1 MTATFSSLK
10 YRAYRLWFAG
20 ALLANI
26 GTWMQRVAQDWLVY
40 TDLSNES
47 GIAIGVVTALQ
58 FLPALVLGPY
68 AGLLADRL
76 PRRGLLVVTQ
86 ALMGLLALGLGLL
99 VLFGTPTLMQVW
111 LFALGLGVVS
121 AIDNPVRQ
129 TFVAELVPNDSL
141 PNAVALNSASFNA
154 ARLIGPAVAGLAIAA
169 FGAGWVFVI
178 NAASFAFTILAVVA
192 MRRRDLFPIP
202 HAPRGKGQLREG
214 FAYLRHRSDLMVILA
229 VVGVASAFGL
239 NFQMTSAMMARSE
252 FGQGAADYGILGSI
266 LAIGSLTGALLT
278 ARLGRPRVRRILVAA
293 LMFGVASGVMALA
306 PTYWTYALA
315 TIPVGFFTLMMLT
328 SANTYMQT
336 STAPEMRGRVMAF
349 YLMVL
354 LGSTPIGSPV
364 VGWIGEMFGPRWSI
378 GVGAL
383 LTIAVSLAAM
393 SWARR
398 RWDVELH
405 YVPGATRR
413 ASRFQVTSA
422 ADRVAVDRVVAEDA
436 V

>member
-1 MTATFSSLK
+1 MTTMFASLR
-10 YRAYRLWFAG
+10 YRPYRLWFAG
-20 ALLANI
+20 ALLANV

-40 TDLSNES
+40 TDLSAES

-58 FLPALVLGPY
+58 VLPALVLGPY

-76 PRRGLLVVTQ
+76 PRRGLLMVTQ

-99 VLFGTPTLMQVW
+99 VLLGTATLWHVW
-111 LFALGLGVVS
+111 LFALGLGIVS
-121 AIDNPVRQ
+121 ALDNPVRQ
-129 TFVAELVPNDSL
+129 TFVAELVPNDTL

-169 FGAGWVFVI
+169 MGAGWVFIV
-178 NAASFAFTILAVVA
+178 NAVSFLFTILALTL
-192 MRRRDLFPIP
+192 MRQGDLFQVP
-202 HAPRGKGQLREG
+202 HAVRGKGQLREG
-214 FAYLRHRSDLMVILA
+214 WAYLRGRSDLVLILVVI
-229 VVGVASAFGL
+229 GVASAFGL

-266 LAIGSLTGALLT
+266 LAIGSLVGALLT

-293 LMFGVASGVMALA
+293 LAFGVASGVMALA
-306 PTYWTYALA
+306 PSYWTYAVA

-336 STAPEMRGRVMAF
+336 SAAPEMRGRVMAF

-354 LGSTPIGSPV
+354 LGSTPVGSPL
-364 VGWIGEMFGPRWSI
+364 VGWIGEVLGPRWSI
-378 GVGAL
+378 GVGAI
-383 LTIAVSLAAM
+383 LTVVVALAGMA
-393 SWARR
+393 WARR

-405 YVPGATRR
+405 YVPGAARR
-413 ASRFQVTSA
+413 TQRFQVTSA
-422 ADRVAVDRVVAEDA
+422 ADRVAADETAHA
-436 V
+436 A